1 MTGVRH
7 VGAEDFRRRALVE
20 SVEEV
25 AVVGHRLADLGDQV
39 RRPCRRPVGQ
49 GAPARVAIV
58 SETGDRPMA
67 DLTDD
72 LDDDA
77 DTVLDS
83 PRGKPLRDKECP
95 KPFLIP
101 LKRSEEHTSELQS
114 LMRISYAVFSLKK
127 KKTIP
132 TTQTATRI

>member
-49 GAPARVAIV
+49 GAPARVATV

-95 KPFLIP
+95 KP
-101 LKRSEEHTSELQS
+101 RSEEHTSEIQS
-114 LMRISYAVFSLKK
+114 LMSIQYAGHVLRKNTRQ
-127 KKTIP
+127 KTN
-132 TTQTATRI
+132 T